1 MIESKLMSYI
11 TSDFQTKSDM
21 IVAEKEWSNIIESM
35 SKKFKSAGAIH

>member
-1 MIESKLMSYI
+1 MSYI

-35 SKKFKSAGAIH
+35 TKKFKSAGAIRQTVSQV